1 MTNYELFRRWW
12 HVCVTAESLHQSE
25 KMNDL
30 LKYRLITNLTDFA
43 FDMYRVAAEQL
54 FSEHVEPLEF

>member
-1 MTNYELFRRWW
+1 MTNYELMRRWS
-12 HVCVTAESLHQSE
+12 HVYTIAETLHQSE

-43 FDMYRVAAEQL
+43 FDMYRVTAERL
-54 FSEHVEPLEF
+54 FSEPVEPLKF